1 MVLKIYNTMTRKK
14 EEFKPLTNNRV
25 YLFVCGPTVYDYSHL
40 GHARTYVSYDV
51 IARWLRHRGY
61 SLLFLMN
68 ITDIDDKIIKRAEE
82 KKVDPIKLARE
93 YEKYFYEDMNALGID
108 TVNIYARATEHIP
121 EIISQIRRLV
131 DKGYAYETDTGI
143 YFDIGKFPGYGKLSH
158 QKPEE
163 LRKHRVEPD
172 PTKKNPQDFSLW
184 KKHKPGEPSWDSPWG
199 RGRPGWHVEDT
210 AIAERYLGQQYDIHG
225 GAVDLIFPHHEAEIA
240 QMESLS
246 GKKPMVKYWIHTGF
260 LLVRGEKMAKSLG
273 NFVTIREALKKWP
286 PETLRF
292 FLVSTH
298 YRSPVDY
305 SEEKIEQAQKSLET
319 LYNAL
324 NTFEGLKEAER
335 DNLLKKEKEM
345 LEEAVKAEKKFSE
358 AMDDDFNTPLA
369 LSALFELARKMN
381 LFSSKAEEVNPVV
394 KRRVTEVMRRLG
406 SVLGILK
413 RKPLEIEKELT
424 DQLIELILELRD
436 RARKIKDWGT
446 ADWIRDKLGEIGIE
460 LEDTEKETKWRFKRI

>member
-246 GKKPMVKYWIHTGF
+246 GKKPMVKYWTHTGF

-394 KRRVTEVMRRLG
+394 KRRVTGVMRRLG